1 MPVCEFGRA
10 ATSDM
15 NMQKHALLTCKS
27 RINTNVVVMEARECT
42 VNHEEDH
49 ISPIPL
55 TIDEGVLLGSV
66 GFVVFALLLST
77 ARTSNV
83 REVLK
88 SKTSPATAKSFMT
101 TKQLDERNRSVS
113 AFTWNSEL
121 FFEHRL
127 CEPSVGRFFNT
138 ELRQERKIGGVLTTS
153 FWGDGTSI

>member
-1 MPVCEFGRA
+1 VLGLSEGNPDG
-10 ATSDM
+10 
-15 NMQKHALLTCKS
+15 
-27 RINTNVVVMEARECT
+27 
-42 VNHEEDH
+42 
-49 ISPIPL
+49 
-55 TIDEGVLLGSV
+55 IDEGVLLGSV